1 MIKLVM
7 VTEAK
12 IHRHKPKFRE
22 VPSKPVS
29 IPKAFTDEIQ
39 AVTEGLLILGGVI
52 IVPES
57 RKAPTLVEIK
67 YLDPEIDKIAT
78 QETPTRAN
86 TDRLVNVIF
95 TRQASQIPN
104 LDDFSLP
111 KISAD
116 TRLTIVR
123 RGAGRYLVKGAD
135 QYFMENNDN
144 RFPTLHLENAL
155 NSYARNLR
163 RKLNMNDNYLE
174 NIDLIHQVFDS
185 HIR

>member
-1 MIKLVM
+1 M

-12 IHRHKPKFRE
+12 MNHSRPKFRE
-22 VPSKPVS
+22 APSKPVS
-29 IPKAFTDEIQ
+29 IPKAFTDEIRT
-39 AVTEGLLILGGVI
+39 VTEGLLILGGVI

-57 RKAPTLVEIK
+57 RKAATVVEIK
-67 YLDPEIDKIAT
+67 YLDPEIDEIAT
-78 QETPTRAN
+78 QETPTKAN

-95 TRQASQIPN
+95 TREVSQIPN
-104 LDDFSLP
+104 LDDLSLP
-111 KISAD
+111 KLSAN
-116 TRLTIVR
+116 TRLTLVR
-123 RGAGRYLVKGAD
+123 RGAGRYLVKD
-135 QYFMENNDN
+135 DNQYFMENNDQ

-155 NSYARNLR
+155 NTYARNLR